1 MTIKERIEKI
11 KTYFKEL
18 QIVTM
23 ENVQYIYIVVQFP
36 RGWVVDEEI
45 QDKFNVTVERGNCD
59 GEFYFCGEIDNGEDK
74 VFDAIEHNILK
85 MKEAIERAQL
95 LSEKTLELKHL
106 FENESMS
113 LDQLRTLKISYD
125 EIPELV
131 ITKPK
136 EQIENKDKKKNENE

>member
-23 ENVQYIYIVVQFP
+23 ENVQYVYIVVQFP

-45 QDKFNVTVERGNCD
+45 QDKFNVTVQRGNCD

-106 FENESMS
+106 FENESIT

>member
-11 KTYFKEL
+11 KIYFKEL

-45 QDKFNVTVERGNCD
+45 QDRFNVTVERGNCD

-106 FENESMS
+106 FENESIS
-113 LDQLRTLKISYD
+113 LDQLRTLKISYN